1 MKKKDLIAQISKNLV
16 ADKPAPPAAPVEVPA
31 AMETEAPKVAPK
43 RRIAPAATSV
53 TPAVAPA
60 GPTPGTGK
68 QAAFWLDDED
78 RAIFHEMGMLLYSQ
92 GIKPSHNLVLRAA
105 IRMVPRDHRL
115 VEKVRELM
123 ENDGRKLR
131 HQKKNGG

>member
-16 ADKPAPPAAPVEVPA
+16 TDKPAPPSVPVEAPA
-31 AMETEAPKVAPK
+31 ATEVETPKVAPK
-43 RRIAPAATSV
+43 RRSTAAATSV
-53 TPAVAPA
+53 APAAAPA

-78 RAIFHEMGMLLYSQ
+78 RALFHEMGMLLYSQ

-105 IRMVPRDHRL
+105 IRMVPRDHQL
-115 VEKVRELM
+115 VEQVKKLI

-131 HQKKNGG
+131 HQKGNGK

>member
-1 MKKKDLIAQISKNLV
+1 MKNKKDLIAQISKNLV
-16 ADKPAPPAAPVEVPA
+16 PAAPKPAPALPAKTAAPKK
-31 AMETEAPKVAPK
+31 TDAPK
-43 RRIAPAATSV
+43 RQSASAASTVAASV
-53 TPAVAPA
+53 AAV

-78 RAIFHEMGMLLYSQ
+78 RGIFHEMGMLLYSQ

-123 ENDGRKLR
+123 ETDGRKVR
-131 HQKKNGG
+131 HQKKSPHS

>member
-1 MKKKDLIAQISKNLV
+1 MKNKKDLIAQISKNL
-16 ADKPAPPAAPVEVPA
+16 APAETPAPLPGREPKSQT
-31 AMETEAPKVAPK
+31 TEKPKSAAPK
-43 RRIAPAATSV
+43 RRAGAATS
-53 TPAVAPA
+53 AAPA
-60 GPTPGTGK
+60 PAPSVPTPGTGK

-78 RAIFHEMGMLLYSQ
+78 RTIFHEMGMLLYSQ

-123 ENDGRKLR
+123 DNDGRKLR
-131 HQKKNGG
+131 HQKKNGS